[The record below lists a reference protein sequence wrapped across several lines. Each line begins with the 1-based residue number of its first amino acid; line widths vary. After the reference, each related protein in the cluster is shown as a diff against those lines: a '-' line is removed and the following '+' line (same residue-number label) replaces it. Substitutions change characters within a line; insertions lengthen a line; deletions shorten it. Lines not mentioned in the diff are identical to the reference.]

1 MQKFKNDR
9 VLLEHAYKNVQE
21 GVMSNIGHAAL
32 DLAGLIPGVGEA
44 ADITNAIWYCT
55 QQPPNYLFA
64 ALSIISVIPLIGD
77 AIGKGTKLSLL
88 IGKVSPKIIQ
98 VKKIITNN
106 KSLIDKIF
114 KKCEENQKLRPYVNQ
129 IRQAL
134 NAFVRTTPSST
145 QTTAQN
151 PAQTTAQNPAQ
162 TTAQNPAQT
171 TALKG
176 ALKDVQNTLQNATV

>member
-21 GVMSNIGHAAL
+21 GVMSNIGHATL
-32 DLAGLIPGVGEA
+32 DLVGLIPGVGEA
-44 ADITNAIWYCT
+44 ADITNAIWYST
-55 QQPPNYLFA
+55 QNPPNYLLA
-64 ALSIISVIPLIGD
+64 ALSIISVIPIIGD

-98 VKKIITNN
+98 AKKIITNN

-134 NAFVRTTPSST
+134 NAFVRTTPGS
-145 QTTAQN
+145 AQN
-151 PAQTTAQNPAQ
+151 SAQP
-162 TTAQNPAQT
+162 

-176 ALKDVQNTLQNATV
+176 ALKDAQNTLQNATV